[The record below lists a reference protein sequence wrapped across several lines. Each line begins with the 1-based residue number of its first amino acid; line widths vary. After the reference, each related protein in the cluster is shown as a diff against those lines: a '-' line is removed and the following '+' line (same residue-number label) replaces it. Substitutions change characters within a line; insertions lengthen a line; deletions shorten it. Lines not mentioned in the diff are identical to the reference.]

1 MLLLIVSRRIRIDV
15 LLLPTTCRVR
25 GLEVAQPSTLQAE
38 QVMVSSLEV
47 ESDMLTERRPGC
59 WPE

>member
-1 MLLLIVSRRIRIDV
+1 MSRRIRIDE

-25 GLEVAQPSTLQAE
+25 GLEVVQPSTLQAE

-47 ESDMLTERRPGC
+47 ESDMLTERRPGFC
-59 WPE
+59 PE

>member
-1 MLLLIVSRRIRIDV
+1 MSRRIRIDE